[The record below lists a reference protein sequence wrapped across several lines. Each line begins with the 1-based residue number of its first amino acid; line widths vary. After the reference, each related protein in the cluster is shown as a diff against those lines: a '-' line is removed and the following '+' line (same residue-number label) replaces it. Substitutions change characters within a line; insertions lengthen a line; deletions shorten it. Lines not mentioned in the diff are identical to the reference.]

1 MEHNKF
7 LKYFL
12 LPIIIL
18 AGSFQSCQEDK
29 DPIPD
34 ENAALE
40 LFDVSYGDHPR
51 QKMDVFLPANRTKE
65 NTRVLIWIHGG
76 AWIDGDKGEFTRF
89 KPWFEEVQEDYAY
102 ISLNYRLFDVASGA
116 NKFPNQEGDIQKAMN
131 FIKQNL
137 SEWDVSDQVIL
148 SGGSAGGHL
157 ALLHSYKNNSDGL
170 VKTAVAIFPPT
181 DLFTLGK
188 DNPLISFLIQNLV
201 GDPVTNKE
209 MYINSS
215 PISFINPQSVPTTFF
230 HGDADDIVP
239 IDQSFQLEGKLRENN
254 VPMYFE
260 YYPGQGHGFTDQIY
274 RNMIRQIEDFIN
286 LNL

>member
-12 LPIIIL
+12 LSILIL
-18 AGSFQSCQEDK
+18 AGSLQSCQEDK

-34 ENAALE
+34 ENAPLE

-51 QKMDVFLPANRTKE
+51 QKMDVFLPANRTRE

-76 AWIDGDKGEFTRF
+76 AWVDGDKGEFTSF

-116 NKFPNQEGDIQKAMN
+116 NKFPNQEEDIQKAMN

-157 ALLHSYKNNSDGL
+157 ALLHSYKNNSESL
-170 VKTAVAIFPPT
+170 VKIAVAIFPPT
-181 DLFTLGK
+181 DLFTVGK

-215 PISFINPQSVPTTFF
+215 PINFINPQSVPTTFF

-274 RNMIRQIEDFIN
+274 RNMIQKIEDFIN

>member
-12 LPIIIL
+12 LPILIL
-18 AGSFQSCQEDK
+18 AGSLQSCQEDK

-157 ALLHSYKNNSDGL
+157 ALLPSYKNNSDGL

-254 VPMYFE
+254 VPMYVE